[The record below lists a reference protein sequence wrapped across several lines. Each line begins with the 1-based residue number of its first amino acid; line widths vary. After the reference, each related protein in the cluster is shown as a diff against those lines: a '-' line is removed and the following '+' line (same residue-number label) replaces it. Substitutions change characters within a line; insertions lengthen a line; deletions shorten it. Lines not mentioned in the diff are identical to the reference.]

1 MLYYNIFRKSF
12 ILILFIVIISIGFF
26 NSSVSY
32 CQQNLNDEGI
42 VRQLNA
48 YIEKLDR
55 SGDFYGSVLLAKD
68 GKVLYKKACGLASK
82 RFNVPNKTDTKF
94 NLGSMNKMFTGVAI
108 AQLVEKGKL
117 SYEDLLG
124 KYLGRDWITSE
135 TAEKVKIK
143 HLLCHTSGLGS
154 YFNEQYM
161 NSSKKLFRA
170 VDDFKVLV
178 ADDRPKFEPGTSWS
192 YSNTGMFLLGAVI
205 EKVTEISYHDYIRQN
220 VTGPAG
226 MVNTDTYEMDEPVP
240 NLAIGY
246 HREGNKWKNNL
257 YDHVIKG
264 GPAGGGFS
272 TVEDLLKFDVSL
284 RSGKLISRESF
295 DLITSAKPELNSS
308 GYGYGFRIRNSGNNR
323 IVGHSGG
330 FLGINSY
337 LSMFLDSGYTV
348 AVMSNITLG
357 ARQVYNK
364 IMELLG
370 AEK

>member
-1 MLYYNIFRKSF
+1 MKSSKFPKLGPVFFPF
-12 ILILFIVIISIGFF
+12 IILTFYLLTIPLS
-26 NSSVSY
+26 SY
-32 CQQNLNDEGI
+32 CQENLNDEEI
-42 VRQLNA
+42 VRQLKA
-48 YIEKLDR
+48 YVERLDNEGNF
-55 SGDFYGSVLLAKD
+55 SGSVLLAKD
-68 GKVLYKKACGLASK
+68 SRVLYKNACGLASK
-82 RFNVPNKTDTKF
+82 RFNIPNKTDTKF

-124 KYLGRDWITSE
+124 KHLGSDWITDE

-143 HLLCHTSGLGS
+143 HLLSHTSGLGS

-161 NSSKKLFRA
+161 RSSKKLFRS
-170 VDDFKVLV
+170 VNDFKVLV

-205 EKVTEISYHDYIRQN
+205 EKVTGQTYHEYIREN

-226 MVNTDTYEMDEPVP
+226 MINTDTYEMDEPVP

-246 HREGNKWKNNL
+246 PRDGNKWKNNL

-272 TVEDLLKFDVSL
+272 TVEDLFKFDTAL
-284 RSGKLISRESF
+284 RSEKLISKESF
-295 DLITSAKPELNSS
+295 ELITSVKPELSS
-308 GYGYGFRIRNSGNNR
+308 PGYGYGFSVRSSGNNR

-348 AVMSNITLG
+348 AVMSNITRG
-357 ARQVYNK
+357 AQPVYNK

-370 AEK
+370 AGR